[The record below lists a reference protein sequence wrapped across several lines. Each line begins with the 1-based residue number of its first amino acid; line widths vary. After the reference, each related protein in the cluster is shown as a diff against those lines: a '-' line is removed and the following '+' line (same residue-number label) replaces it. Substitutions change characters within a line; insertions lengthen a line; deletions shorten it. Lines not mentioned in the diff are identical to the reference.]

1 MKKLYLV
8 EKKTVAEAI
17 ADYLWPEGYTKST
30 HSFSKDDVQITW
42 TIGHILGQCLPE
54 EINADWRPWTVYPVL
69 PKEHEWL
76 LKPISARKVHYDHV
90 VKMIEAT
97 QEIIHCGDGD
107 REGQTLIDE
116 LLKECNY
123 RGPVQRMLPNALD
136 KKSLQKAFAEMTGNE
151 KFHDLYLA
159 GVARARADWL
169 VSMNCGRCY
178 TTRTKIFGWNET
190 WRIGRVKT
198 PTLALVVN
206 REKERLQFKSYK
218 YYELKGIFKYQDVSF
233 STRYQPKQNIPIN
246 KDNRIIDK
254 NILSLLKN
262 KLITSEAQ
270 LENVESKLCSS
281 APPLPYSLAKLQIEA
296 NGKFGYSPKT
306 VLESLEKLYLA
317 KLISYPRGDNRYLP
331 TNQLETAPEILQSL
345 AIFGFA
351 EALAADVS
359 LRSLAWDDK
368 KITAHHAIIPTVSN
382 PKNMDSK
389 AKVLFK
395 DSNQELDEIS
405 ANLYRMITQRFIL
418 QFYPNYEYKQV
429 KFCVRLGD
437 ENFIG
442 TGKQPLNL
450 GYKAVFKNDMEEHSK
465 EEENTLL
472 PQNMASGDNVQ
483 VTRLEIME
491 KDTKAAKRFTE
502 GTLLAAMENV
512 WKFLEPS
519 DQDVEML
526 KKTKGIGTPATRDT
540 IISDLQASESHGR
553 PITPYLQKNSKGELE
568 PTAVGT
574 AIVENIDPVLI
585 SPKLTSKLECDLA
598 KIIDG
603 ENTLSGC
610 LDEAISLV
618 MHSIAFAESHIFPEQ
633 PGKVWFDCPLCHGE
647 IIRHKAKNSNRFF
660 HLCSNDKC
668 VSPYTGKKVFY
679 DDNNGSPMIETC
691 PNCGNVLSRIYYS
704 AKNIYF
710 WACRNEECKKT
721 YSEKKCHP
729 VFK

>member
-1 MKKLYLV
+1 MKTLYLV

-17 ADYLWPEGYTKST
+17 ADYLWPGGYNKST

-42 TIGHILGQCLPE
+42 TLGHILAQCLPE
-54 EINADWRPWTVYPVL
+54 EINADWRQWNVYPVL

-76 LKPISARKVHYDHV
+76 LRPISARKVHYGHV
-90 VKMIEAT
+90 VKMIEAA

-123 RGPVQRMLPNALD
+123 TRTVRRIIPNALD
-136 KKSLQKAFAEMTGNE
+136 DKSLEKAFTEIIDNE
-151 KFHDLYLA
+151 KFNSLYVA

-178 TTRTKIFGWNET
+178 TTRAKVFGWNET

-206 REKERLQFKSYK
+206 REKERMLFKSYK
-218 YYELKGIFKYQDVSF
+218 YYEMKGIFKYQDISF
-233 STRYQPKQNIPIN
+233 SAMYQPKQNIPIN
-246 KDNRIIDK
+246 KDNRIADK

-262 KLITSEAQ
+262 KLITSEAKI
-270 LENVESKLCSS
+270 ENVESKLCSS

-296 NGKFGYSPKT
+296 NEKFGYSPKM

-331 TNQLETAPEILQSL
+331 TNQLAVAPDILQNLL
-345 AIFGFA
+345 AFGFS
-351 EALAADVS
+351 ETIAADTS
-359 LRSLAWDDK
+359 LRSATWNDL
-368 KITAHHAIIPTVSN
+368 KITAHHAIIPTVLN

-389 AKVLFK
+389 AKLLFK
-395 DSNQELDEIS
+395 SSNQELDEIS
-405 ANLYRMITQRFIL
+405 NQLYRMIAQRFIL
-418 QFYPNYEYKQV
+418 QFYPNYEYKQI

-437 ENFIG
+437 ENFAG
-442 TGKQPLNL
+442 TGNQPLNL
-450 GYKAVFKNDMEEHSK
+450 GYKALFMEDTRVDSKK
-465 EEENTLL
+465 EENALL
-472 PQNMASGDNVQ
+472 PQNMAVGDTAQ
-483 VTRLEIME
+483 TKRLEITE
-491 KDTKAAKRFTE
+491 KETKAPKRFTE
-502 GTLLAAMENV
+502 GTLLAAMENA

-519 DQDVEML
+519 DQDVEIL
-526 KKTKGIGTPATRDT
+526 KKAKGIGTPATRDT
-540 IISDLQASESHGR
+540 IIFDLLASESHGR

-568 PTAVGT
+568 PTPVGI
-574 AIVENIDPVLI
+574 AIVENIDPALI
-585 SPKLTSKLECDLA
+585 SPKLTSKLEYDLA

-603 ENTLSGC
+603 ENTLATC

-618 MHSIAFAESHIFPEQ
+618 MHNIAFAESHIFPEQ
-633 PGKVWFDCPLCHGE
+633 PGKVRFDCPLCHSE
-647 IIRHKAKNSNRFF
+647 IIRHKAKNANRFF

-668 VSPYTGKKVFY
+668 ISPYSGKKVFY
-679 DDNNGSPMIETC
+679 DDKNGKPMVEIC

-721 YSEKKCHP
+721 YSEKNCHP
-729 VFK
+729 IFK